1 MPENLDVLAACPLF
15 EGVSRQDMAAM
26 LQCMQARVVDVPKG
40 GAVFRVDEPAEYVG
54 ILLSGGVVV
63 LRDDFDGNRAIQA
76 AMRPGDLFGE
86 TFACAG
92 VSRLPVSVEADRP
105 SRVLLIRLKRIIE
118 TCPSACGFHN
128 RVLLNLLTVLAAK
141 NLMLNGKLEI
151 TSRRTTRDKLLAYLS
166 AQARAAGSDAFVIPF
181 DRQGLA
187 DYLGV
192 DRSALSAEIGKLR
205 REGVLESDRSAFR
218 LLR

>member
-26 LQCMQARVVDVPKG
+26 LQCMQARVIDVPKG
-40 GAVFRVDEPAEYVG
+40 GAVFRVDGPAEYVG

-128 RVLLNLLTVLAAK
+128 RVVLSLLKVLAAK

>member
-1 MPENLDVLAACPLF
+1 MPDNSEVLAACPLF
-15 EGVSRQDMAAM
+15 EGVSRQDMEAM
-26 LQCMQARVVDVPKG
+26 LQCMQARIIDVPKG
-40 GAVFRVDEPAEYVG
+40 EAVFRVDGPAEYVG
-54 ILLSGGVVV
+54 ILLSGGVQVF
-63 LRDDFDGNRAIQA
+63 RDDFDGNRAIQA
-76 AMRPGDLFGE
+76 TIQPGELFGE

-92 VSRLPVSVEADRP
+92 VARLPVSVEADQS

-128 RVLLNLLTVLAAK
+128 RVVLNLLKVLAAK
-141 NLMLNGKLEI
+141 NLLLNRKLEI
-151 TSRRTTRDKLLAYLS
+151 VSRRTTREKLMTYLS
-166 AQARAAGSDAFVIPF
+166 FQARAAGSNHFAIPF

-205 REGVLESDRSAFR
+205 REGVLESDRSAFT
-218 LLR
+218 LLQ

>member
-128 RVLLNLLTVLAAK
+128 RVLLNLLKVLAAK

-166 AQARAAGSDAFVIPF
+166 AQARAAGSDSFVIPF

>member
-1 MPENLDVLAACPLF
+1 MPDNYEVLAACPLF
-15 EGVSRQDMAAM
+15 EGVSRQDMEAM
-26 LQCMQARVVDVPKG
+26 LQCMQACIIDMPKG
-40 GAVFRVDEPAEYVG
+40 GAVFRVDGPAEYVG
-54 ILLSGGVVV
+54 ILLSGGVRVF
-63 LRDDFDGNRAIQA
+63 RDDFDGNRAIQA
-76 AMRPGDLFGE
+76 TIQPGELFGE

-92 VSRLPVSVEADRP
+92 IARLPVSVEADQS

-128 RVLLNLLTVLAAK
+128 RVVLNLLKVVAAK
-141 NLMLNGKLEI
+141 NLLLNRKLEI
-151 TSRRTTRDKLLAYLS
+151 VSRRTTREKLMAYLS
-166 AQARAAGSDAFVIPF
+166 FQARAAGSNHFAIPF

-205 REGVLESDRSAFR
+205 REGVLESDRSAFT
-218 LLR
+218 LLQ